1 MAAKFLLGLFAVAA
15 SGCAGFIG
23 SGHTANDLG
32 NSLVETPR
40 WALAEGETKPAVCR
54 NQPYDFKPTGELRHT
69 RNDVFVKTQGDA
81 RTHGR
86 DVLVKLGAGAKVEA
100 KFSYGA
106 FAKDLEDEDVTL
118 FVRTPDCE
126 WTRMSTVRT
135 DDRGIATF
143 KVPAALISKPGAYA
157 FEAVL
162 DADGEAAL
170 GSIYVIDGSTKAVV
184 FDVDET
190 LTTGNGELIEQLV
203 LNANPEMRADANKIV
218 REWDRAGWFV
228 AYVTGR
234 PHQLTDITR
243 KWLDANGFPQGILR
257 TSENL
262 GVSMSG
268 EATQLFKATVMKDMS
283 KTGLDFRYAYGNA
296 TTDICAYSIAGIDP
310 VRTFIVGPHAGTG
323 CPGAKSTVALASY
336 TDQVGAPILALAG
349 VTDSTAVAVAEPQK
363 AAVPSAVSTLPGA
376 SGSTPPLLGAA
387 VNGVGA
393 MGAAPI
399 Q

>member
-1 MAAKFLLGLFAVAA
+1 MAA
-15 SGCAGFIG
+15 
-23 SGHTANDLG
+23 
-32 NSLVETPR
+32 
-40 WALAEGETKPAVCR
+40 GETAPASCTNR
-54 NQPYDFKPTGELRHT
+54 PYAFEPTGELRHT
-69 RNDVFVKTQGDA
+69 RNDVFVTTQGDA

-100 KFSYGA
+100 KFSYGP

-118 FVRTPDCE
+118 FVRLPDCE
-126 WTRMSTVRT
+126 WTRLDTVRT

-143 KVPAALISKPGAYA
+143 KVPAALISKRGAYA

-162 DADGEAAL
+162 DADGEAAP
-170 GSIYVIDGSTKAVV
+170 GTIYVIDDKTKAVV

-203 LNANPEMRADANKIV
+203 LDANPEMRQDANAIV

-243 KWLDANGFPQGILR
+243 KWLDANDFPQGILR
-257 TSENL
+257 TSENF

-268 EATQLFKATVMKDMS
+268 DATQLYKATVMQDMIR
-283 KTGLDFRYAYGNA
+283 TGLDFRYAYGNA
-296 TTDICAYSIAGIDP
+296 ATDICAYSIAGIDP
-310 VRTFIVGPHAGTG
+310 VRTFIVGPNAGQG
-323 CPGAKSTVALASY
+323 CPGAKPTVALASY

-349 VTDSTAVAVAEPQK
+349 VSDATAVAVAEPRRD
-363 AAVPSAVSTLPGA
+363 ATPVDASPLPGA
-376 SGSTPPLLGAA
+376 PVATPPLFGAAGTGLGAA
-387 VNGVGA
+387 GA
-393 MGAAPI
+393 VPV